1 MQPVITPAALVAA
14 QKMMMNGAMNVMQTL
29 ASPLGIPM
37 NVREMEDPMGGYCF
51 ALEIQGVELAHFQEC
66 SGLKNS
72 TEVFEIREG
81 GVNHAVHK
89 LPGASRWENLVLR
102 YGVSSDTSM
111 MSLREQI
118 LNDDYSTASM
128 SSFSSSVGGFT
139 ANLGAAVGGLL
150 GGGPGQAQP
159 KRFNGSI
166 VIKNNRMQEM
176 VRYTF
181 KDAWAVSW
189 EGPKFDSTNS
199 SLAIESIEIAHHGI
213 EVSRSWRA
221 GIPMGWT

>member
-1 MQPVITPAALVAA
+1 
-14 QKMMMNGAMNVMQTL
+14 MNLLQT
-29 ASPLGIPM
+29 ATSALGIPIHA
-37 NVREMEDPMGGYCF
+37 REMEDPMGGYVF

-89 LPGASRWENLVLR
+89 LPGASRWENIVLR

-111 MSLREQI
+111 LALRELI
-118 LNDDYSTASM
+118 LNDTYEQGSAAGFAGVQVGGM
-128 SSFSSSVGGFT
+128 MANMGAAISSV
-139 ANLGAAVGGLL
+139 L
-150 GGGPGQAQP
+150 GGGPGQSQP

-181 KDAWAVSW
+181 KDAWTVSW
-189 EGPKFDSTNS
+189 EGQKFDSTNS
-199 SLAIESIEIAHHGI
+199 SLAIESIELAHHGI

-221 GIPMGWT
+221 NIPIGWT